1 MAEIL
6 FLPTCSKCG
15 KVIKNEVDCQPIF
28 LEARRSYIFPITPY
42 YEITPNKCPY
52 CGEFFDQIV
61 IPAKLPFRGYK
72 S

>member
-28 LEARRSYIFPITPY
+28 LEARRSYTPCY
-42 YEITPNKCPY
+42 VTPNKCPY
-52 CGEFFDQIV
+52 CGEFFNQIL
-61 IPAKLPFRGYK
+61 IPTKLPFRGYN